1 MACVTGFPYGTI
13 SAISPARSRG
23 TVVCQDQILQ
33 LNLHVD
39 PLIIRQA
46 GPDVVRLRH
55 LEVMEWRSEKGWR
68 SWLVMVNGKFWNL

>member
-1 MACVTGFPYGTI
+1 
-13 SAISPARSRG
+13 
-23 TVVCQDQILQ
+23 
-33 LNLHVD
+33 VD